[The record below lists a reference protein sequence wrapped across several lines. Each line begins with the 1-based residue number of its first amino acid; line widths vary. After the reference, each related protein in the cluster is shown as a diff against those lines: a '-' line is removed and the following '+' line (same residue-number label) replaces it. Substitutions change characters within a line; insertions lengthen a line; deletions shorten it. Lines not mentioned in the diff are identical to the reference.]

1 MTRFKADLS
10 LLLVT
15 VGWGISYILI
25 DVCLAEL
32 SPFTLNA
39 WRFLG
44 AFAAAFLLSPKRL
57 LRVSRD
63 TLKYSAC
70 IGVLLLFVY
79 AGATFGVLYTS
90 LSNAGFL
97 CGLTVIFTPLLGLF
111 VLRKRPDAKLTAAV
125 VTALVGIGFLT
136 LGADLRLAPGDL
148 LCIMCALAYA
158 VDLLVTERAVK
169 KEAVDA
175 FQLGVYQLGF
185 TGLFM
190 LVLAPIFETPHM
202 PVRAQTWAALIFLTV
217 FCTGI
222 AFVVQAVAQQYTEAS
237 RVGVIFTLEPVFAGL
252 AARIFGGEVLS
263 GKAALGAVLLLCS
276 LFVIEIDFK
285 NVRNGVRKRI
295 RHIRNRENSD

>member
-15 VGWGISYILI
+15 VGWGVSYVLI

-44 AFAAAFLLSPKRL
+44 AFAVAFLLSSKRL
-57 LRVSRD
+57 RRVGRD
-63 TLKYSAC
+63 TLKYSVC
-70 IGVLLLFVY
+70 IGALLLFVY
-79 AGATFGVLYTS
+79 VGATFGVLYTS

-111 VLRKRPDAKLTAAV
+111 VFRKKPDAKLTAAV
-125 VTALVGIGFLT
+125 LMALVGIGFLT
-136 LGADLRLAPGDL
+136 LSEDLRFAPGDL
-148 LCIMCALAYA
+148 FCILCALSYA
-158 VDLLVTERAVK
+158 VDLLVTENAVK
-169 KEAVDA
+169 KPTVDA

-190 LVLAPIFETPHM
+190 LVLAPIFETPHL
-202 PVRAQTWAALIFLTV
+202 PTRVQTIAALAFLTI

-237 RVGVIFTLEPVFAGL
+237 RVGVIFTLEPVFAGIV
-252 AARIFGGEVLS
+252 ARVFAGEILS
-263 GKAALGAVLLLCS
+263 GRATFGACLLLCS
-276 LFVIEIDFK
+276 LFAIEIDFGK
-285 NVRNGVRKRI
+285 LRDGFRKRKKI
-295 RHIRNRENSD
+295 G